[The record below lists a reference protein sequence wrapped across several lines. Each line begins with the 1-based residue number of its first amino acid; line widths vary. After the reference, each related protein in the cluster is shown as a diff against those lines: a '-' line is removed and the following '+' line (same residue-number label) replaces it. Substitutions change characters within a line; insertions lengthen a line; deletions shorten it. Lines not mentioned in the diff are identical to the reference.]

1 MIVQH
6 KNQTLYLP
14 SSRTPGFLNSGTLTL
29 QGARLQHTGDTE
41 QGATQRPQSVTW
53 AESSSGPAVPT
64 GWHAS
69 SQLGDTAGP
78 SPILS
83 WQQLPSTQ
91 NTGTGTSTVVIM
103 WGSCSKASRA
113 PLPARRHQSQGQ
125 HPHQDP
131 VQPTENHK
139 EDGSTALVRVQ
150 LSQIRQIEK

>member
-1 MIVQH
+1 MQH

-29 QGARLQHTGDTE
+29 QGARLQHTLEIQTE
-41 QGATQRPQSVTW
+41 QGAAQRLQSVTW

-69 SQLGDTAGP
+69 SQLGDTTGP

-103 WGSCSKASRA
+103 WAAALRLPELLFQPGDTKAKASTLTKILFNQQKTTRKM
-113 PLPARRHQSQGQ
+113 
-125 HPHQDP
+125 
-131 VQPTENHK
+131 E
-139 EDGSTALVRVQ
+139 ALHWCEYSCPR
-150 LSQIRQIEK
+150 